1 MKNIDMTD
9 IYLSFLVIVLAFVPI
24 AVGINYLIDE
34 SSNRKKEFEEHCV
47 EYYLENNYVLSECE
61 KFTDK
66 LNGLEK
72 K

>member
-1 MKNIDMTD
+1 MKNIDKTD
-9 IYLSFLVIVLAFVPI
+9 IYVFILVIALASAPI
-24 AVGINYLIDE
+24 AFSINYLIAE